1 MDVDIRDLPFPIRTI
16 EVTPLEGHRISFVLL
31 CGDEGARKAGTF
43 DLRPYLSKGIFKKLN
58 DPQVF
63 NAVHI
68 ENDAPTWPGEID
80 IAPERLYTD
89 CIPE

>member
-1 MDVDIRDLPFPIRTI
+1 MDVDIRDLPFPIRAV
-16 EVTPLEGHRISFVLL
+16 EVAPLEGHRISFVLL
-31 CGDEGARKAGTF
+31 CGDEGVRKSGVF
-43 DLRPYLSKGIFKKLN
+43 DMEPYLTKGIFKKLN

-63 NAVHI
+63 NAVYI

-89 CIPE
+89 CVPG